1 MNSRRRP
8 ARVASKPLPAAPRK
22 RRALS
27 HVGGEIELWRSSE
40 DAVTRA
46 LVRALDVSGDETAT
60 RSHVHGFHSYPARLH
75 PQTAR
80 VLIGAL
86 SKPGDL
92 VFDPFCGSG
101 TVLVEARLQGRPAQ
115 GSDANP
121 LSVMLAQLKCR
132 DTTPRQRS
140 LWLQSAESVAAAAE
154 ERRQRRAGPTRRYG
168 QNDRELFAPHV
179 LLELDGLRAGVEAL
193 EDADAKSVLLLVL
206 SSILVKLS
214 QQKSDTT
221 RVAKA
226 APKRFASGFAIRLFL
241 ERTQELMEQMAA
253 FRSRLGARP
262 SPYRVWEGDARQM
275 RGAKTG
281 SVSLLVS
288 SPPYP
293 GVYDYYSHHELRL
306 RWLRCSARRFE
317 RTEIGAK
324 RVMSD
329 PTRSGARLWED
340 DLGRVLQS
348 TRRVLSPAGLACFVL
363 ADSAV
368 GGVAFRV
375 EEYLPRL
382 AQRCGLE
389 VVNLAS
395 QTRPLFHH
403 ASERWFRARPRREH
417 LVALRPAA
425 RAPVVA
431 RS

>member
-1 MNSRRRP
+1 M
-8 ARVASKPLPAAPRK
+8 
-22 RRALS
+22 
-27 HVGGEIELWRSSE
+27 
-40 DAVTRA
+40 
-46 LVRALDVSGDETAT
+46 
-60 RSHVHGFHSYPARLH
+60 
-75 PQTAR
+75 
-80 VLIGAL
+80 LIGAL

-226 APKRFASGFAIRLFL
+226 GPKRFASGFAIRLFL

-395 QTRPLFHH
+395 QARPLFHH